1 MSDGP
6 KWFAPQKFGYG
17 SGLPIAWQ
25 GWALLI
31 GYVVVLL
38 ALTPL
43 AERSVVAHLSA
54 VLALTAIFFVICAKT
69 TRGGWR
75 WRWGNKE

>member
-1 MSDGP
+1 MADGP
-6 KWFAPQKFGYG
+6 EWFAPKKNGYG
-17 SGLPIAWQ
+17 SGLPIALQ

-31 GYVVVLL
+31 GYIAALV

-43 AERSVVAHLSA
+43 AERSLIAHLSA
-54 VLALTAIFFVICAKT
+54 LVALTAIFILICAKT

-75 WRWGNKE
+75 FRRDNQE

>member
-6 KWFAPQKFGYG
+6 EWFAPKRYGYG

-31 GYVVVLL
+31 GYLVLVL

-43 AERSVVAHLSA
+43 AERSLIAYLSLVVT
-54 VLALTAIFFVICAKT
+54 LTAAFMLICKKT
-69 TRGGWR
+69 TRGG
-75 WRWGNKE
+75 